1 MAKFINKKEQVF
13 DLKLTPYAKYMMSI
27 GKFKPTYYAFFDDN
41 VLYDRSY
48 ASASATET
56 QSDVDKRIKDETQYI
71 ESLVLFKDLEDTKTR
86 NVDSS
91 VDFVSKKPTRRSLSP
106 DNNIFKIENA
116 IGDAYL
122 DGPSQTAPAWKVA
135 ALNSRI
141 LSSSAIDTSTNGRI
155 PQIDIESTYVKKVSN
170 NEFVFDPAS
179 LREIPSRT
187 IPFADQKVVQLIS
200 EDPVLYI
207 EEVNTRT
214 LMQNFEVEVFEVETS
229 AGAGNDPELK
239 RLNFR
244 KNISNIENEFLI
256 SDAPMQDMYTEL
268 EKDDVEYYFDVLLDE
283 KVNERIACKGLNMF
297 NKDSYYIDIDFDC
310 VDSDGESFYYDI
322 YGSTMEPEIC
332 QS

>member
-27 GKFKPTYYAFFDDN
+27 GKFKPAYYAFFDDN

-91 VDFVSKKPTRRSLSP
+91 IDFVSKKPTRRSLSP
-106 DNNIFKIENA
+106 DNNIFKIANA
-116 IGDAYL
+116 IGDANL

-187 IPFADQKVVQLIS
+187 IPFADQKV
-200 EDPVLYI
+200 
-207 EEVNTRT
+207 
-214 LMQNFEVEVFEVETS
+214 
-229 AGAGNDPELK
+229 A
-239 RLNFR
+239 
-244 KNISNIENEFLI
+244 
-256 SDAPMQDMYTEL
+256 
-268 EKDDVEYYFDVLLDE
+268 
-283 KVNERIACKGLNMF
+283 
-297 NKDSYYIDIDFDC
+297 
-310 VDSDGESFYYDI
+310 
-322 YGSTMEPEIC
+322 
-332 QS
+332 